1 MSASAPD
8 LVEATAPALEVGDLH
23 THFFTAA
30 GVVKALNG
38 VSLRLDPGKMLGLVG
53 ESGAGKTTLAHS
65 IMRVVPPPGRVV
77 KGETKLFGRD
87 VQQLPESELRKVR
100 GKEIAMIVPNPRAEL
115 NPLLSIGDQLANV
128 ARAHLLLGK
137 RQARERAV
145 EILSHVKIQDPKRRA
160 NAYPHELSG
169 GMAQRVVIAMALIGE
184 PKVTISDDATSGL
197 DVTVQAQVLDLT
209 LSLLHE
215 HGSASLMITRDL
227 GIVANYCDHVAV
239 LYRGRVLESADVRSF
254 FAQPRHPYSV
264 ELLSAFSY
272 EEHRR
277 DAPAASAGYDAE
289 DLEMRE
295 VAPGH
300 FVRDVR

>member
-1 MSASAPD
+1 MSASAPE
-8 LVEATAPALEVGDLH
+8 VAAASTAALEVRDLH
-23 THFFTAA
+23 TYFFTAA

-38 VSLRLDPGKMLGLVG
+38 VNLRLDPGRMLGLVG

-77 KGETKLFGRD
+77 KGETKLYGRD
-87 VQQLPESELRKVR
+87 LQQLRESELRQVR

-115 NPLLSIGDQLANV
+115 NPLLTIGEQLANV
-128 ARAHLLLGK
+128 ARAHLRLEK
-137 RQARERAV
+137 RAARERAV
-145 EILSHVKIQDPKRRA
+145 EILSHVKIPDPKRRA

-169 GMAQRVVIAMALIGE
+169 GMAQRVVIAMAMIGE
-184 PKVTISDDATSGL
+184 PKMTISDDATSGL

-215 HGSASLMITRDL
+215 RGSASLMITRDL
-227 GIVANYCDHVAV
+227 GIVANVAV
-239 LYRGRVLESADVRSF
+239 LYRGCLLEAADVRSF
-254 FAQPRHPYSV
+254 FANPRHPYSI

-272 EEHRR
+272 GR
-277 DAPAASAGYDAE
+277 PSGAAMIPSVPYDAE
-289 DLEMRE
+289 ELEVRE

-300 FVRDVR
+300 LVRDVG